1 MRAEYETMPVV
12 GRVRRALAGARRFN
26 DPEALDEFLRRSS
39 DVEVYYGDNTI
50 AVDVSRSKY
59 LAPGEK
65 GPLDMWDRVAR
76 AMASVEQ
83 DPEAMY
89 SRFMPLLADFKFVP
103 GGRILH
109 AAGRDDAK
117 RKPTLSNCYV
127 IPINEDSLEGIYQC
141 LTESAMVY
149 RTGGGTGTD
158 LSVLRPRG
166 APVNATVDT
175 SPGVTAFMSL
185 LSESTN
191 TVAQAGRRG
200 ALMLTLRVDHPD
212 VYYPEYDPNNPKT
225 GGPDFIRIK
234 NDSKRT
240 RVQYANISVLLTHEF
255 MRAVENDTDFD
266 LRWGGKVYRTVKA
279 RDLWNTIITNA
290 HASAEPGIIFW
301 DTMREYHNVEYANP
315 LSCTNP
321 CVVGSTLVSTSK
333 GLERID
339 NLVGKEVDIVTAV
352 NFSRN
357 GLIQKKVTK
366 RRINGSFRTGRKFT
380 YKLITKSGYEL
391 VVTED
396 HKVLTLEGWKTLRDL
411 KIGERVLL
419 QEGKSLF
426 NQDSSLPFSE
436 GKWSRELGI
445 MLGWLIGDGWFI
457 SKGKNCRAGFVFG
470 KSTVSYLEEVKKT
483 FNRIYGRDIKE
494 SIRKNGAVHLS
505 YHSKRFINFL
515 EKLGLKQAKA
525 AQKRVPKSIFTAPEE
540 AVIGF
545 LQALFSTDGTINVG
559 KNETRYIRLS
569 SKSEKLL
576 KDVQL
581 LLLNLGI
588 RSKIYERHR
597 NKRVS
602 FRYKNVRGEIRLYES
617 DGILYELQISKSM
630 IPLFLNEIGF
640 LYNIHSEKIKRLRES
655 RYYKTDFTDEVVAI
669 EDCGWEDV
677 YDLTEPI
684 THSFVGNGLIIH
696 NCGEQPL
703 ASYTACNLGNLN
715 LLAFVSE
722 WGQLDFEEL
731 ASATRTATRFLDD
744 VIDYN
749 LNNHALPAIRD
760 AVASDRRVGLGVT
773 GLADALVK
781 MGIKYDSEEGLKTV
795 EEAIM
800 VIAYTAYDES
810 VELAKE
816 RGRFSLFNWEG
827 LSQSKFIQSLP
838 EGLLAKIKEHGLR
851 NSTLITMPPVGTGSI
866 ISQTTSGIEPIF
878 DTSYK
883 RRVKQQDGGTFRE
896 YKVYHPLVKA
906 LFGGDEN
913 LPEYVV
919 TAHDIDPFFRVRM
932 QGIIQ
937 KYVDSSIS
945 STINLPQ
952 DVSVQT
958 VADIYMAAYR
968 QGLKGVTVY
977 REGSREGILQT
988 EGHVKGDSK
997 PLEEKVRREPIKVPG
1012 IIPSIKVRQPTHAG
1026 NIHLELVVDPFEGY
1040 KPVEVFAQLGN
1051 AGTEE
1056 AAAMEALGR
1065 LTSYIVRQGHPIED
1079 VIAQLKDIGSGA
1091 GVSTRDGGINSLP
1104 QGFARALIRIMTA
1117 SQMYDIR
1124 DILLGK
1130 VNLEELD
1137 GRVSDFLRTG
1147 EDVYEQRRLPEEI
1160 SNSSKEKD
1168 ATANNGNGRKSV
1180 FSSNC
1185 PECGSSLAHET
1196 SCLICKNCGWSK
1208 C

>member
-1 MRAEYETMPVV
+1 MIMRAEYETMPVV

-59 LAPGEK
+59 FAPVEK

-141 LTESAMVY
+141 LTESAVVY

-234 NDSKRT
+234 NDSK
-240 RVQYANISVLLTHEF
+240 
-255 MRAVENDTDFD
+255 
-266 LRWGGKVYRTVKA
+266 
-279 RDLWNTIITNA
+279 
-290 HASAEPGIIFW
+290 
-301 DTMREYHNVEYANP
+301 REYHNVEYANP

-919 TAHDIDPFFRVRM
+919 TAHDIDPFFRVRK
-932 QGIIQ
+932 IF
-937 KYVDSSIS
+937 IS
-945 STINLPQ
+945 T
-952 DVSVQT
+952 
-958 VADIYMAAYR
+958 
-968 QGLKGVTVY
+968 K
-977 REGSREGILQT
+977 
-988 EGHVKGDSK
+988 
-997 PLEEKVRREPIKVPG
+997 
-1012 IIPSIKVRQPTHAG
+1012 
-1026 NIHLELVVDPFEGY
+1026 
-1040 KPVEVFAQLGN
+1040 
-1051 AGTEE
+1051 
-1056 AAAMEALGR
+1056 
-1065 LTSYIVRQGHPIED
+1065 
-1079 VIAQLKDIGSGA
+1079 
-1091 GVSTRDGGINSLP
+1091 
-1104 QGFARALIRIMTA
+1104 
-1117 SQMYDIR
+1117 
-1124 DILLGK
+1124 
-1130 VNLEELD
+1130 
-1137 GRVSDFLRTG
+1137 
-1147 EDVYEQRRLPEEI
+1147 
-1160 SNSSKEKD
+1160 
-1168 ATANNGNGRKSV
+1168 
-1180 FSSNC
+1180 
-1185 PECGSSLAHET
+1185 
-1196 SCLICKNCGWSK
+1196 
-1208 C
+1208 